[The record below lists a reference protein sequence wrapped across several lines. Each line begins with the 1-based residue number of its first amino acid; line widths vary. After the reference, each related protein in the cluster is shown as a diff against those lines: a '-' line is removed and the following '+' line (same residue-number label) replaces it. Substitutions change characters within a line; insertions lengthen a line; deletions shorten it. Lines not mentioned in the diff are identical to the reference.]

1 MKITRELNMTKD
13 TIAHKVKNES
23 VPSKVKKLGIVK
35 KSNETGLMYEYR
47 KMMSELGIHI
57 YKNGDNRF

>member
-1 MKITRELNMTKD
+1 MDEYIKAKD
-13 TIAHKVKNES
+13 KS
-23 VPSKVKKLGIVK
+23 VPTKVKVKKLGIVK

-57 YKNGDNRF
+57 YQNNDNRF